1 MEEIEKQIEIKS
13 YGKAEIAHLYNPT
26 MSYVSALR
34 TLRKWIERNKVL
46 EKALNQSGYI
56 PSQHSFTTKQ
66 VELIFNYLGMP

>member
-13 YGKAEIAHLYNPT
+13 YGKGDNPT

-56 PSQHSFTTKQ
+56 PSQHSFTPKQ

>member
-34 TLRKWIERNKVL
+34 TLRKWIE
-46 EKALNQSGYI
+46 
-56 PSQHSFTTKQ
+56 
-66 VELIFNYLGMP
+66 